1 MQLFNLRWEEF
12 IERLK
17 RIRVSLKTFKR
28 FEMMRT
34 NRFQPFKG
42 FEDKWILTKLWPR
55 RAYKV
60 WWPGCLI
67 RDKWVGEDFAFC
79 FSFYFLSFFHLR
91 STLFCFLF
99 FFFLFSFLF
108 SSAFHFNL
116 IWYYQSFFVFQDF
129 PNNCPVGNTFHDC
142 TNRRKTFL

>member
-1 MQLFNLRWEEF
+1 MQLLNLRWEEF

-79 FSFYFLSFFHLR
+79 FL
-91 STLFCFLF
+91 
-99 FFFLFSFLF
+99 FLFSFLF
-108 SSAFHFNL
+108 SSVFLLYNDLTLFEIINL
-116 IWYYQSFFVFQDF
+116 FLFSKISPTIVPWEILFTTVPTEAKHSFK
-129 PNNCPVGNTFHDC
+129 NSIHTSI
-142 TNRRKTFL
+142 T